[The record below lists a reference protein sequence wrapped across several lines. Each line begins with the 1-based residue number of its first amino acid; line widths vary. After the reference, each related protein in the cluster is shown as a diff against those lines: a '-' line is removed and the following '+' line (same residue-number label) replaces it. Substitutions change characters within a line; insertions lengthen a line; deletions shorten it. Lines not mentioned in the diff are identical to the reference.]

1 MQEKF
6 GKQAQ
11 SPLLGL
17 SFFTGHDL
25 RMHIDCLLNSTL
37 RTYNLYDS
45 TIFRQPSGRI
55 FTSNQAVKLVL
66 FGREYILLIR
76 RFYEFVYISRSSTSR
91 AI

>member
-25 RMHIDCLLNSTL
+25 RMHIDCL
-37 RTYNLYDS
+37 
-45 TIFRQPSGRI
+45 
-55 FTSNQAVKLVL
+55 
-66 FGREYILLIR
+66 
-76 RFYEFVYISRSSTSR
+76 
-91 AI
+91 